1 MLHPHIARAVQVQ
14 LRLASANLLKARALD
29 ALDRC
34 SDGVLFVTLEG
45 VVLWANGR
53 AESILT
59 ANEGLRIIRKVLTC
73 SRASESDALR
83 RSIASCAT
91 NHDGGGG
98 VIAVH
103 RTVGRPLSVLV
114 AALRGEPPFALEPIP
129 AAIVFVT
136 DPDRLVVAPR
146 SHLRDLYGLT
156 EAEARA
162 ADAVLDARG
171 LSDIADKLGV
181 SLSTVRTLL
190 QRAFEKTDTHRQSE
204 LVQLL
209 LAHRVPFI
217 EK

>member
-1 MLHPHIARAVQVQ
+1 
-14 LRLASANLLKARALD
+14 
-29 ALDRC
+29 
-34 SDGVLFVTLEG
+34 
-45 VVLWANGR
+45 
-53 AESILT
+53 
-59 ANEGLRIIRKVLTC
+59 
-73 SRASESDALR
+73 
-83 RSIASCAT
+83 
-91 NHDGGGG
+91 
-98 VIAVH
+98 
-103 RTVGRPLSVLV
+103 V